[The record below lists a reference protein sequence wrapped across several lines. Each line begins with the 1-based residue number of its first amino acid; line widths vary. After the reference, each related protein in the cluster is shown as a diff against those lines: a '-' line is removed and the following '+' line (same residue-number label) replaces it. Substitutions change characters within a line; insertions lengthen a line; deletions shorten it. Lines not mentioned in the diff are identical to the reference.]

1 MEMQANEILL
11 ALAAIKGRN
20 FHHTDYV
27 MGKLWDK

>member
-27 MGKLWDK
+27 MRETLG